1 MQDLHATIPLLLTI
15 FIASIAGSGHC
26 VGMCGPLMLLAVNRT
41 SPRNTKTLVPD
52 VLYHLGR
59 LIGYVTLGLVAGSLG
74 WLLDSGGQLAGIQQM
89 AAVVTGGGMILFGS
103 FSLLSI
109 YRKGSIP
116 HLGTAAVG
124 KYLSKLI
131 KKNQQLPAGIRPWGI
146 GLITACLPCGW
157 LYAFL
162 LLSVAG
168 RTPLAGSLVMLAFW
182 LGTVPALSLAGV
194 VSRLFPQ
201 KWNLAGNALIASLL
215 IVSGIFTINVRAYAD
230 LDQIRQN
237 VDSRSQTEM
246 LGTIHDQPLPCCQ
259 QKVSQNQSDLQKA
272 SNR

>member
-41 SPRNTKTLVPD
+41 SPGNTKTLVPD

-168 RTPLAGSLVMLAFW
+168 RTPLAG
-182 LGTVPALSLAGV
+182 
-194 VSRLFPQ
+194 
-201 KWNLAGNALIASLL
+201 
-215 IVSGIFTINVRAYAD
+215 
-230 LDQIRQN
+230 
-237 VDSRSQTEM
+237 
-246 LGTIHDQPLPCCQ
+246 
-259 QKVSQNQSDLQKA
+259 
-272 SNR
+272 